1 MRHMIVL
8 TLFTML
14 LFSACSREGAT
25 AATPVA
31 VATLPGDVRDLA
43 KAPAARPAAAKPAA
57 QEAAH
62 GQRGPIAETSPAWIE
77 ATGELISPMRSQVAP
92 KQPGRVAAVFV
103 REGARVRAGQPL
115 VAFETDYLRLDLR
128 RAEAELARAKAME
141 NDAARDLDRK
151 RELVASESVP
161 RATFD
166 RSQTAHESA
175 IAARQVASAVV
186 ATIRQ
191 RLDDATLRAPFDGAV
206 ESRTV
211 NAGERVGDGFAFV
224 IVQTSPLKL
233 RFRLP
238 EQFLGSLREGQQVS
252 ATTEAYATPFQG
264 RITMIGGVIDP
275 GTRTLMAEADIDNSD
290 GRLRPGM
297 FARVHIIQ

>member
-1 MRHMIVL
+1 MRNTILL
-8 TLFTML
+8 TLLAAL
-14 LFSACSREGAT
+14 LFAACSREAT
-25 AATPVA
+25 TTATPVA
-31 VATLPGDVRDLA
+31 ATTLPADVRDLA
-43 KAPAARPAAAKPAA
+43 KPPAAKPA
-57 QEAAH
+57 EAKASL
-62 GQRGPIAETSPAWIE
+62 GPQRPIAETMPASIA

-115 VAFETDYLRLDLR
+115 VAFETEYLRLDLR
-128 RAEAELARAKAME
+128 RAEAELAQAKAME

-151 RELVASESVP
+151 RELVASESVS

-166 RSQTAHESA
+166 RSQTAFESA
-175 IAARQVASAVV
+175 VAARQAASAVV
-186 ATIRQ
+186 ATLRQ
-191 RLDDATLRAPFDGAV
+191 RIDDAVLRAPFDGAV

-211 NAGERVGDGFAFV
+211 NVGERIGDGSAFV

-238 EQFLGSLREGQQVS
+238 EQYLGSVRAGQQVS
-252 ATTEAYATPFQG
+252 ATTDAYDAPFKG

-275 GTRTLMAEADIDNSD
+275 ATRTLMAEADVDNSD

-297 FARVHIIQ
+297 FARVNIAQ